1 MEGGAGNVS
10 TVIASA
16 GDVLTM
22 AGTIVDTITGNS
34 VLCFMLGASFVGIG
48 IAVFRKLKGVCQF
61 VETD

>member
-1 MEGGAGNVS
+1 MDGATGVS
-10 TVIASA
+10 TVITAA

-48 IAVFRKLKGVCQF
+48 IAVFRKLKGVAKH
-61 VETD
+61 